1 MQIETVPVVDHVQV
15 KPSRIRRMPNFL
27 FSNRILRAIGEYI
40 RWRRDCQYLESLPDY
55 LLEDIGLTR
64 GDLKVGARK

>member
-1 MQIETVPVVDHVQV
+1 
-15 KPSRIRRMPNFL
+15 MPNFL